1 MPFPIAVLW
10 LLLPIAGA
18 DWLLAGSDRV
28 RGLLGL
34 GLDDG
39 APDWLLGATYMR
51 TLGRSNARNATRH

>member
-39 APDWLLGATYMR
+39 APDWLLGATYLR
-51 TLGRSNARNATRH
+51 TY